1 MVAFFRS
8 LTYFFFYLLLKK
20 VSSLRIYRKF
30 YKIDYVDGSNDTYTF
45 IDPIYLSANTYNLSS
60 SSFVENLTVNYE
72 SQGIYYVDLNNLLYN
87 YSDTYEINWHVRYID
102 SSPYKVLTTR
112 FKYEPNNYI
121 TELAIELENNQNINY
136 EINDQG
142 LDYEINSSN

>member
-1 MVAFFRS
+1 MS
-8 LTYFFFYLLLKK
+8 T
-20 VSSLRIYRKF
+20 LRLYRKF

-45 IDPIYLSANTYNLSS
+45 IDPFYLSANTYNLTSS
-60 SSFVENLTVNYE
+60 VFVENLTVNYE

-87 YSDTYEINWHVRYID
+87 YSDTYEINWHIRYVAA
-102 SSPYKVLTTR
+102 SPYKVLTTR

-121 TELAIELENNQNINY
+121 VELGIELENSNKIDY

-142 LDYEINSSN
+142 LNYEINSSN